1 MRKKKNKNK
10 EKVQQCHLV
19 LSVTVP
25 DNLCPPPCP
34 TPSIS
39 MCVMG
44 WKQKDLG
51 GQSPGSTHGPRVGI
65 FLLLAFLPRVK
76 YLSRGQLQ

>member
-1 MRKKKNKNK
+1 MFLGQKEQKKKFSG
-10 EKVQQCHLV
+10 VALSSVLLSQVTCAHCLV
-19 LSVTVP
+19 LPLVVV
-25 DNLCPPPCP
+25 
-34 TPSIS
+34 

-44 WKQKDLG
+44 QRQKDLG

-76 YLSRGQLQ
+76 YLGRG